1 MAVLQADSGRY
12 ELGQIP
18 VAHRTAFTEKL
29 ITSNQK
35 IENSTAVNFGYII
48 KLYPAGE
55 SKSFDDAR
63 GQVISDYQS
72 HLEEKWISELK
83 KK

>member
-1 MAVLQADSGRY
+1 M
-12 ELGQIP
+12 
-18 VAHRTAFTEKL
+18 

-48 KLYPAGE
+48 KLYPEGE
-55 SKSFDDAR
+55 PKSFEDAR

-72 HLEEKWISELK
+72 HLEEKWINELK
-83 KK
+83 KKYPVKINDEVVRSLASH